1 MHRVRA
7 RGARESLIVA
17 RLVTPAAR
25 LVTGCLDVCACAP
38 HIAAMR
44 RSILLGVLVC
54 GALAPGARAQVIP
67 GIGMARGDSRTEA
80 TAYRGRV
87 HDELTAVLAE
97 WSRCAE
103 QRDSVGLSQLYTE
116 AARSRATGIE
126 DATGPGGV
134 VQQLRALKVEGAQ
147 VYFAIDDFD
156 TSGDFGYLA
165 SSLTLQPTAQGGPA
179 STTEARAVFVMLR
192 DFRGRWHIRHQSIAL
207 APRLESAA
215 APGHR

>member
-1 MHRVRA
+1 
-7 RGARESLIVA
+7 
-17 RLVTPAAR
+17 
-25 LVTGCLDVCACAP
+25 
-38 HIAAMR
+38 MR
-44 RSILLGVLVC
+44 RAILLGLVVC
-54 GALAPGARAQVIP
+54 CALPRDVRAQVIP
-67 GIGMARGDSRTEA
+67 GIGMTRADSRAEA

-116 AARSRATGIE
+116 AARSRATGVE
-126 DATGPGGV
+126 DAAGPGGILV
-134 VQQLRALKVEGAQ
+134 QLRALKVEGAQ
-147 VYFAIDDFD
+147 VYFTVDDFD

-165 SSLTLQPTAQGGPA
+165 SSLTLQPTGQGGPA

-207 APRLESAA
+207 SPRLDSSAK
-215 APGHR
+215 PGHP

>member
-1 MHRVRA
+1 
-7 RGARESLIVA
+7 
-17 RLVTPAAR
+17 
-25 LVTGCLDVCACAP
+25 
-38 HIAAMR
+38 MR
-44 RSILLGVLVC
+44 RSLLFGVIVC
-54 GALAPGARAQVIP
+54 CALSTRARAQVIP
-67 GIGMARGDSRTEA
+67 GIGMARADSRSEA

-103 QRDSVGLSQLYTE
+103 QRDSVGLVQLYTE
-116 AARSRATGIE
+116 AARSRATGVE
-126 DATGPGGV
+126 DATGPGGIL
-134 VQQLRALKVEGAQ
+134 QQLRVLRVEGAQ
-147 VYFAIDDFD
+147 VYFTVDDFD

-165 SSLTLQPTAQGGPA
+165 SSLTLQPTGQGGPA

-207 APRLESAA
+207 GQGLEPGA

>member
-1 MHRVRA
+1 
-7 RGARESLIVA
+7 
-17 RLVTPAAR
+17 
-25 LVTGCLDVCACAP
+25 
-38 HIAAMR
+38 MR
-44 RSILLGVLVC
+44 RSLLLGVLVC
-54 GALAPGARAQVIP
+54 CALSTRARAQVIP

-103 QRDSVGLSQLYTE
+103 QRDSVGWLQLYTD
-116 AARSRATGIE
+116 AARSRATGVE
-126 DATGPGGV
+126 DATGPGGIL
-134 VQQLRALKVEGAQ
+134 QQLRALRLEGAQ
-147 VYFAIDDFD
+147 VYFTVDDFD

-165 SSLTLQPTAQGGPA
+165 SSLTLQPTGQGGPA
-179 STTEARAVFVMLR
+179 STTEVRAVFVMLR

-207 APRLESAA
+207 GQGLEPAA